1 MSLRRKYNL
10 WDLYVRGMNYFSFYR
25 SYEKKEQAQ
34 TNAKRYMQEN
44 RCNAC
49 MIVNSNIGEH
59 HYIKNDN

>member
-1 MSLRRKYNL
+1 M
-10 WDLYVRGMNYFSFYR
+10 WDLYVRGINYFSFYR
-25 SYEKKEQAQ
+25 RYDKKEQAQ